1 MLQTIKGKQIER
13 NTILT
18 GGINDHLSIVG
29 NLDFGGFI
37 ISSSGMPTN
46 QYDLVNKFYVDS
58 VSAGFDPKQSCKVAT
73 TTNITLSGLSSI
85 DSILLYTNDRV
96 LVKDQIDKKQNGIYL
111 ASAGI
116 WSRSLDMDGNPD
128 IEVSKGNFT
137 FIETGATNHTS
148 GWV

>member
-46 QYDLVNKFYVDS
+46 QYDLVNKWS
-58 VSAGFDPKQSCKVAT
+58 KVLKF
-73 TTNITLSGLSSI
+73 TNYFELRDDVTIS
-85 DSILLYTNDRV
+85 N
-96 LVKDQIDKKQNGIYL
+96 
-111 ASAGI
+111 
-116 WSRSLDMDGNPD
+116 
-128 IEVSKGNFT
+128 
-137 FIETGATNHTS
+137 
-148 GWV
+148 